1 MKVTL
6 TFNEQRRAAYRQQGL
21 WGDASLADYWQQT
34 ARAMPDKIAVVD
46 NHGATY
52 TYSALDH
59 AASCLANWMLAKGI
73 ESGDRIAFQ
82 LPGWCEFTVIYLACL
97 KTGAVSVPLLP
108 SWREAELVWVLNK
121 CQAKMFF
128 APTLFKQ
135 TRPVDLILPLQN
147 QLPQLQQIVGVDKL
161 APATS
166 SLSLSQILA
175 DNTPLTTAITTH
187 GDELAAV
194 LFTSGTEGLPKGVML
209 THNNI
214 LASERAYCARLNLT
228 WQDVF
233 MMPAP
238 LGHATGFLHGVTAP
252 FLIGARSVLLD
263 IFTPDACLAL
273 LEQQRCTCM
282 LGATPFVYDL
292 LNLLEK
298 QPADLSALRFFLCG
312 GTTIPK
318 KVARECQQRG
328 IKLLSVYGSTES
340 SPHAVVN
347 LDDPLPRFM
356 HTDGYAAAGVEIK
369 VVDDARKTYG
379 STESSP
385 HAVVNL
391 DDPLPRFMHT
401 DGYAAA
407 GVEIKVV
414 DDARKTLP
422 PGCEGEEASRGPN
435 VFMGYFDEPELTAR
449 ALDEEGWYY
458 SGDLC
463 RMDEAGY
470 IKITGRKKDIIVRGG
485 ENISSRE
492 VEDILLQHPKIHDAC
507 VVAMPDERLGER
519 SCAYVVLKAPHHS
532 LSLEEVVAFFS
543 RKRVAKYKYPE
554 HIVVIE
560 KLPRTVSGKIQKFLL
575 RKDIMRR
582 LTQDVCEEIE

>member
-46 NHGATY
+46 NHGASY

-97 KTGAVSVPLLP
+97 KIGAVSVPLLP
-108 SWREAELVWVLNK
+108 SWRETELVWVLNK

-166 SLSLSQILA
+166 SLSLSQIIA
-175 DNTPLTTAITTH
+175 DNTSLTTAITTH

-292 LNLLEK
+292 LNVLEK

-347 LDDPLPRFM
+347 LDDPL
-356 HTDGYAAAGVEIK
+356 
-369 VVDDARKTYG
+369 
-379 STESSP
+379 S
-385 HAVVNL
+385 
-391 DDPLPRFMHT
+391 RFMHT

-507 VVAMPDERLGER
+507 VVAMSDERLGER

-532 LSLEEVVAFFS
+532 LSLKEVVAFFS

-560 KLPRTVSGKIQKFLL
+560 KLSRTTSGKIQKFLL

>member
-46 NHGATY
+46 NHGASY

-97 KTGAVSVPLLP
+97 KIGAVSVPLLP

-121 CQAKMFF
+121 CQAKIFF

-166 SLSLSQILA
+166 ALSLSQIIA
-175 DNTPLTTAITTH
+175 DNTHLTTAITVH

-292 LNLLEK
+292 LNVLEK

-347 LDDPLPRFM
+347 LDDPL
-356 HTDGYAAAGVEIK
+356 
-369 VVDDARKTYG
+369 
-379 STESSP
+379 S
-385 HAVVNL
+385 
-391 DDPLPRFMHT
+391 RFMHT

-422 PGCEGEEASRGPN
+422 PGYEGEEASRGPN

-560 KLPRTVSGKIQKFLL
+560 KLPRTASGKIQKFLL

-582 LTQDVCEEIE
+582 LTQDACEEIE

>member
-46 NHGATY
+46 NHGASY

-97 KTGAVSVPLLP
+97 KIGAVSVPLLP

-166 SLSLSQILA
+166 SLSLSQIIA
-175 DNTPLTTAITTH
+175 DNTSLTTAITTH

-238 LGHATGFLHGVTAP
+238 LGHVTGFLHGVTAP

-292 LNLLEK
+292 LNVLEK

-347 LDDPLPRFM
+347 LDDPLS
-356 HTDGYAAAGVEIK
+356 H
-369 VVDDARKTYG
+369 
-379 STESSP
+379 
-385 HAVVNL
+385 
-391 DDPLPRFMHT
+391 FMHT

-507 VVAMPDERLGER
+507 VVAMSDERLGER

-532 LSLEEVVAFFS
+532 LSLEEVVAFFC
-543 RKRVAKYKYPE
+543 RKGVANYKYPE

-560 KLPRTVSGKIQKFLL
+560 KLPRTTSGKIQKFLL

>member
-1 MKVTL
+1 MHPTGPHLGPDVLFRESNMKVTL

-46 NHGATY
+46 NHGASY
-52 TYSALDH
+52 TYSALDQ

-97 KTGAVSVPLLP
+97 KIGAVSVPLLP

-166 SLSLSQILA
+166 SLSLSQIIA
-175 DNTPLTTAITTH
+175 DNTSLTTAITTH

-292 LNLLEK
+292 LNVLEK

-347 LDDPLPRFM
+347 LDDPL
-356 HTDGYAAAGVEIK
+356 
-369 VVDDARKTYG
+369 
-379 STESSP
+379 S
-385 HAVVNL
+385 
-391 DDPLPRFMHT
+391 RFMHT

-507 VVAMPDERLGER
+507 VVAMSDERLGER

-560 KLPRTVSGKIQKFLL
+560 KLPRTTSGKIQKFLL

>member
-1 MKVTL
+1 MHPTGPHLGPDVLFRESNMKVTL

-46 NHGATY
+46 NHGASY

-97 KTGAVSVPLLP
+97 KIGAVSVPLLP

-166 SLSLSQILA
+166 SLSLSQIIA
-175 DNTPLTTAITTH
+175 DNTSLTTAITTH

-292 LNLLEK
+292 LNVLEK

-347 LDDPLPRFM
+347 LDDPL
-356 HTDGYAAAGVEIK
+356 
-369 VVDDARKTYG
+369 
-379 STESSP
+379 S
-385 HAVVNL
+385 
-391 DDPLPRFMHT
+391 RFMHT

-507 VVAMPDERLGER
+507 VVAMSDERLGER

-543 RKRVAKYKYPE
+543 CKRVAKYKYPE

-560 KLPRTVSGKIQKFLL
+560 KLPRTTSGKIQKFLL

>member
-46 NHGATY
+46 NHGASY

-97 KTGAVSVPLLP
+97 KIGAVSVPLLP

-147 QLPQLQQIVGVDKL
+147 QLPQLQQLVGVDKL

-166 SLSLSQILA
+166 ALSLSQIIA
-175 DNTPLTTAITTH
+175 DNTPLTTAITVH

-347 LDDPLPRFM
+347 LDDPL
-356 HTDGYAAAGVEIK
+356 
-369 VVDDARKTYG
+369 
-379 STESSP
+379 S
-385 HAVVNL
+385 
-391 DDPLPRFMHT
+391 RFMHT

-463 RMDEAGY
+463 CMDEAGY

-560 KLPRTVSGKIQKFLL
+560 KLPRTASGKIQKFLL

-582 LTQDVCEEIE
+582 LTQVVCEEIE

>member
-1 MKVTL
+1 MHPTGPHLGPDVLFRESNMKVTL

-46 NHGATY
+46 NHGASY
-52 TYSALDH
+52 NYSALDH

-97 KTGAVSVPLLP
+97 KIGAVSVPLLP

-166 SLSLSQILA
+166 SLSLSQIIA

-347 LDDPLPRFM
+347 LDDPL
-356 HTDGYAAAGVEIK
+356 
-369 VVDDARKTYG
+369 
-379 STESSP
+379 S
-385 HAVVNL
+385 
-391 DDPLPRFMHT
+391 RFMHT

-560 KLPRTVSGKIQKFLL
+560 KLSRTASGKIQKFLL

>member
-46 NHGATY
+46 NHGASY

-97 KTGAVSVPLLP
+97 KIGAVSVPLLP

-166 SLSLSQILA
+166 SLSLSQIIA

-214 LASERAYCARLNLT
+214 LASERAYCVRLNLT

-292 LNLLEK
+292 LNVLEK

-318 KVARECQQRG
+318 KVARECQQLG

-347 LDDPLPRFM
+347 LDDPL
-356 HTDGYAAAGVEIK
+356 
-369 VVDDARKTYG
+369 
-379 STESSP
+379 S
-385 HAVVNL
+385 
-391 DDPLPRFMHT
+391 RFMHT

-560 KLPRTVSGKIQKFLL
+560 KLPRTASGKIQKFLL

>member
-46 NHGATY
+46 NHGASY

-97 KTGAVSVPLLP
+97 KIGAVSVPLLP

-166 SLSLSQILA
+166 SLSLSQIIA
-175 DNTPLTTAITTH
+175 DNTSLTTAITTH

-292 LNLLEK
+292 LNVLEK

-347 LDDPLPRFM
+347 LDDPL
-356 HTDGYAAAGVEIK
+356 
-369 VVDDARKTYG
+369 
-379 STESSP
+379 S
-385 HAVVNL
+385 
-391 DDPLPRFMHT
+391 RFMHT

-507 VVAMPDERLGER
+507 VVAMSDERLGER

-560 KLPRTVSGKIQKFLL
+560 KLPRTTSGKIQKFLL

-582 LTQDVCEEIE
+582 LTQDVLSLIHI

>member
-1 MKVTL
+1 MHPTGPHLGPDVLFRESNMKVTL

-46 NHGATY
+46 NHGASY

-97 KTGAVSVPLLP
+97 KIGAVSVPLLP
-108 SWREAELVWVLNK
+108 FWREAELVWVLNK

-166 SLSLSQILA
+166 SLSLSQIIA

-292 LNLLEK
+292 LNVLEK

-318 KVARECQQRG
+318 KVARECQQLG

-347 LDDPLPRFM
+347 LDDPL
-356 HTDGYAAAGVEIK
+356 
-369 VVDDARKTYG
+369 
-379 STESSP
+379 S
-385 HAVVNL
+385 
-391 DDPLPRFMHT
+391 RFMHT

-560 KLPRTVSGKIQKFLL
+560 KLPRTASGKIQKFLL

>member
-1 MKVTL
+1 MHPTGPHLGPDVLFRESKMKVTL

-21 WGDASLADYWQQT
+21 WGDASLTDYWQQT

-46 NHGATY
+46 NHGASY

-59 AASCLANWMLAKGI
+59 AASCLANWMLTKGI

-97 KTGAVSVPLLP
+97 KIGAVSVPLLP

-166 SLSLSQILA
+166 ALSLSQIIA
-175 DNTPLTTAITTH
+175 DNTPLTTAITVH

-347 LDDPLPRFM
+347 LDDPLSRFM

-369 VVDDARKTYG
+369 VVDDA
-379 STESSP
+379 
-385 HAVVNL
+385 H
-391 DDPLPRFMHT
+391 
-401 DGYAAA
+401 
-407 GVEIKVV
+407 
-414 DDARKTLP
+414 KTLP

-532 LSLEEVVAFFS
+532 LSLEDVVTFFS

-560 KLPRTVSGKIQKFLL
+560 KLPRTASGKIQKFLL
-575 RKDIMRR
+575 RKDIMLR

>member
-46 NHGATY
+46 NHGASY

-59 AASCLANWMLAKGI
+59 AASCLANWMLTKGI

-97 KTGAVSVPLLP
+97 KIGAVSVPLLP

-166 SLSLSQILA
+166 SLSLSQIIA
-175 DNTPLTTAITTH
+175 DNTPLTTAITVH

-263 IFTPDACLAL
+263 IFTPAACLAL

-347 LDDPLPRFM
+347 LDDPL
-356 HTDGYAAAGVEIK
+356 
-369 VVDDARKTYG
+369 
-379 STESSP
+379 S
-385 HAVVNL
+385 
-391 DDPLPRFMHT
+391 RFMHT

-422 PGCEGEEASRGPN
+422 PGYEGEEASRGPN

>member
-46 NHGATY
+46 NHGASY

-97 KTGAVSVPLLP
+97 KIGAVSVPLLP

-166 SLSLSQILA
+166 SLSLSQIIA
-175 DNTPLTTAITTH
+175 DNTSLTTAITTH

-238 LGHATGFLHGVTAP
+238 LGHVTGFLHGVTAP

-347 LDDPLPRFM
+347 LDDPLS
-356 HTDGYAAAGVEIK
+356 H
-369 VVDDARKTYG
+369 
-379 STESSP
+379 
-385 HAVVNL
+385 
-391 DDPLPRFMHT
+391 FMHT

-463 RMDEAGY
+463 RMDEDGY

-507 VVAMPDERLGER
+507 VVAMSDERLGER

-560 KLPRTVSGKIQKFLL
+560 KLPRTASGKIQKFLL

>member
-46 NHGATY
+46 NHGASY

-97 KTGAVSVPLLP
+97 KIGAVSVPLLP

-166 SLSLSQILA
+166 SLSLSQIIA

-292 LNLLEK
+292 LNVLEK

-347 LDDPLPRFM
+347 LDDPL
-356 HTDGYAAAGVEIK
+356 
-369 VVDDARKTYG
+369 
-379 STESSP
+379 S
-385 HAVVNL
+385 
-391 DDPLPRFMHT
+391 RFMHT

-470 IKITGRKKDIIVRGG
+470 IKITGRKKDIIVSGG

-560 KLPRTVSGKIQKFLL
+560 KLPRTASGKIQKFLL

>member
-1 MKVTL
+1 MHPTGPHLGPDVLFRESNMKVTL

-46 NHGATY
+46 NHGASY

-97 KTGAVSVPLLP
+97 KIGAVSVPLLP

-166 SLSLSQILA
+166 SLSLSQIIA

-292 LNLLEK
+292 LNVLEK

-318 KVARECQQRG
+318 KVARECQQLG

-347 LDDPLPRFM
+347 LDDPL
-356 HTDGYAAAGVEIK
+356 
-369 VVDDARKTYG
+369 
-379 STESSP
+379 S
-385 HAVVNL
+385 
-391 DDPLPRFMHT
+391 RFMHT

-560 KLPRTVSGKIQKFLL
+560 KLPRTASGKIQKFLL
-575 RKDIMRR
+575 RKEIMRR

>member
-46 NHGATY
+46 NHGASY

-73 ESGDRIAFQ
+73 ESGDHIAFQ

-97 KTGAVSVPLLP
+97 KIGAVSVPLLP

-166 SLSLSQILA
+166 SLSLSQIIA

-347 LDDPLPRFM
+347 LDDPL
-356 HTDGYAAAGVEIK
+356 
-369 VVDDARKTYG
+369 
-379 STESSP
+379 S
-385 HAVVNL
+385 
-391 DDPLPRFMHT
+391 RFMHT

-560 KLPRTVSGKIQKFLL
+560 KLPRTASGKIQKFLL

>member
-1 MKVTL
+1 MHPTGPHLGPDVLFRESNMKVTL

-46 NHGATY
+46 NHGASY

-97 KTGAVSVPLLP
+97 KIGAVSVPLLP

-166 SLSLSQILA
+166 SLSLSQIIA
-175 DNTPLTTAITTH
+175 DNTSLTTAITTH

-292 LNLLEK
+292 LNVLEK

-318 KVARECQQRG
+318 KVVRECQQRG

-347 LDDPLPRFM
+347 LDDPL
-356 HTDGYAAAGVEIK
+356 
-369 VVDDARKTYG
+369 
-379 STESSP
+379 S
-385 HAVVNL
+385 
-391 DDPLPRFMHT
+391 RFMHT

-507 VVAMPDERLGER
+507 VVAMSDERLGER

-560 KLPRTVSGKIQKFLL
+560 KLPLTTSGKIQKFLL

>member
-46 NHGATY
+46 NHGASY

-97 KTGAVSVPLLP
+97 KIGAVSVPLLP

-166 SLSLSQILA
+166 SLSLSQIIA
-175 DNTPLTTAITTH
+175 DNTSLTTAITTH

-292 LNLLEK
+292 LNVLEK

-318 KVARECQQRG
+318 KVARECQQLG

-347 LDDPLPRFM
+347 LDDPL
-356 HTDGYAAAGVEIK
+356 
-369 VVDDARKTYG
+369 
-379 STESSP
+379 S
-385 HAVVNL
+385 
-391 DDPLPRFMHT
+391 RFMHT

-507 VVAMPDERLGER
+507 VVAMSDERLGER

>member
-46 NHGATY
+46 NHGASY

-97 KTGAVSVPLLP
+97 KIGAVSVPLLP

-166 SLSLSQILA
+166 SLSLSQIIA
-175 DNTPLTTAITTH
+175 DNTPLTTAITVH

-347 LDDPLPRFM
+347 LDDPL
-356 HTDGYAAAGVEIK
+356 
-369 VVDDARKTYG
+369 
-379 STESSP
+379 S
-385 HAVVNL
+385 
-391 DDPLPRFMHT
+391 RFMHT

-422 PGCEGEEASRGPN
+422 PGYEGEEASRGPN

-543 RKRVAKYKYPE
+543 RKRIAKYKYPE

-560 KLPRTVSGKIQKFLL
+560 KLPRTASGKIQKFLL

>member
-46 NHGATY
+46 NHGASY

-97 KTGAVSVPLLP
+97 KIGAVSVPLLP

-166 SLSLSQILA
+166 SLSLSQIIA
-175 DNTPLTTAITTH
+175 DNTSLTTAITTH

-292 LNLLEK
+292 LNVLEK

-347 LDDPLPRFM
+347 LDDPLSRFM
-356 HTDGYAAAGVEIK
+356 HTD
-369 VVDDARKTYG
+369 D
-379 STESSP
+379 
-385 HAVVNL
+385 
-391 DDPLPRFMHT
+391 
-401 DGYAAA
+401 YAAA

-507 VVAMPDERLGER
+507 VVAMSDERLGER

-560 KLPRTVSGKIQKFLL
+560 KLPRTTSGKIQKFLL

>member
-46 NHGATY
+46 NHGASY

-97 KTGAVSVPLLP
+97 KIGAVSVPLLP

-166 SLSLSQILA
+166 SLSLSQIIA
-175 DNTPLTTAITTH
+175 DNIPLTTAITTH

-292 LNLLEK
+292 LNVLEK

-318 KVARECQQRG
+318 KVARECQQLG

-347 LDDPLPRFM
+347 LDDPL
-356 HTDGYAAAGVEIK
+356 
-369 VVDDARKTYG
+369 
-379 STESSP
+379 S
-385 HAVVNL
+385 
-391 DDPLPRFMHT
+391 RFMHT

-519 SCAYVVLKAPHHS
+519 SCAYVVLNAPHHS

-560 KLPRTVSGKIQKFLL
+560 KLPRTASGKIQKFLL

>member
-46 NHGATY
+46 NHGASY

-97 KTGAVSVPLLP
+97 KIGAVSVPLLP

-292 LNLLEK
+292 LNVLEK

-318 KVARECQQRG
+318 KVARECQQLG
-328 IKLLSVYGSTES
+328 IKLLSV
-340 SPHAVVN
+340 
-347 LDDPLPRFM
+347 
-356 HTDGYAAAGVEIK
+356 
-369 VVDDARKTYG
+369 YG

>member
-46 NHGATY
+46 NHGASY

-97 KTGAVSVPLLP
+97 KIGAVSVPLLP

-166 SLSLSQILA
+166 SLSLSQIIA

-292 LNLLEK
+292 LNVLEK

-318 KVARECQQRG
+318 KVARECQQLG

-347 LDDPLPRFM
+347 LDDPL
-356 HTDGYAAAGVEIK
+356 
-369 VVDDARKTYG
+369 
-379 STESSP
+379 S
-385 HAVVNL
+385 
-391 DDPLPRFMHT
+391 RFMHT

-560 KLPRTVSGKIQKFLL
+560 KLPHTASGKIQKFLL

>member
-97 KTGAVSVPLLP
+97 KTGAVSVLLLP

-369 VVDDARKTYG
+369 VVDDARKT
-379 STESSP
+379 
-385 HAVVNL
+385 
-391 DDPLPRFMHT
+391 
-401 DGYAAA
+401 
-407 GVEIKVV
+407 
-414 DDARKTLP
+414 LP

>member
-46 NHGATY
+46 NHGASY

-97 KTGAVSVPLLP
+97 KIGAVSVPLLP

-166 SLSLSQILA
+166 SLSLSQIIA
-175 DNTPLTTAITTH
+175 DNTPLTMAITTH

-347 LDDPLPRFM
+347 LDDPLSRFM
-356 HTDGYAAAGVEIK
+356 HTDGY
-369 VVDDARKTYG
+369 T
-379 STESSP
+379 
-385 HAVVNL
+385 
-391 DDPLPRFMHT
+391 
-401 DGYAAA
+401 AA

-560 KLPRTVSGKIQKFLL
+560 KLPRTASGKIQKFLL

>member
-46 NHGATY
+46 NHGASY

-97 KTGAVSVPLLP
+97 KIGAVSVPLLP

-166 SLSLSQILA
+166 SLSLSQIIA
-175 DNTPLTTAITTH
+175 DNIPLTTAITTH

-228 WQDVF
+228 WLDVF

-318 KVARECQQRG
+318 KVARECQQRS

-347 LDDPLPRFM
+347 LDNSL
-356 HTDGYAAAGVEIK
+356 
-369 VVDDARKTYG
+369 
-379 STESSP
+379 S
-385 HAVVNL
+385 
-391 DDPLPRFMHT
+391 RFMHT

-560 KLPRTVSGKIQKFLL
+560 KLPRTASGKIQKFLL

>member
-1 MKVTL
+1 MHPTGPHLGPDVLFRESNMKVTL

-46 NHGATY
+46 NHGASY

-97 KTGAVSVPLLP
+97 KIGAVSVPLLP

-166 SLSLSQILA
+166 SLSLSQIIA
-175 DNTPLTTAITTH
+175 DNTSLTTAITTH

-292 LNLLEK
+292 LNVPEK

-347 LDDPLPRFM
+347 LDDPL
-356 HTDGYAAAGVEIK
+356 
-369 VVDDARKTYG
+369 
-379 STESSP
+379 S
-385 HAVVNL
+385 
-391 DDPLPRFMHT
+391 RFMHT

-507 VVAMPDERLGER
+507 VVAMSDERLGER

-560 KLPRTVSGKIQKFLL
+560 KLPRTTSGKIQKFLL

>member
-46 NHGATY
+46 NHGASY

-97 KTGAVSVPLLP
+97 KIGAVSVPLLP

-166 SLSLSQILA
+166 SLSLSQIIA

-292 LNLLEK
+292 LNVLEK

-312 GTTIPK
+312 GTIIPK
-318 KVARECQQRG
+318 KVARECQQLG

-347 LDDPLPRFM
+347 LDDPL
-356 HTDGYAAAGVEIK
+356 
-369 VVDDARKTYG
+369 
-379 STESSP
+379 S
-385 HAVVNL
+385 
-391 DDPLPRFMHT
+391 RFMHT

-560 KLPRTVSGKIQKFLL
+560 KLPRTASGKIQKFLL

>member
-46 NHGATY
+46 NHGASY

-97 KTGAVSVPLLP
+97 KIGAVSVPLLP

-166 SLSLSQILA
+166 SLSLSQIIA

-292 LNLLEK
+292 LNVLEK

-318 KVARECQQRG
+318 KVARECQQLG

-347 LDDPLPRFM
+347 LDDPL
-356 HTDGYAAAGVEIK
+356 
-369 VVDDARKTYG
+369 
-379 STESSP
+379 S
-385 HAVVNL
+385 
-391 DDPLPRFMHT
+391 RFMHT

-507 VVAMPDERLGER
+507 VVAMPDELLGER

-560 KLPRTVSGKIQKFLL
+560 KLPRTASGKIQKFLL

>member
-21 WGDASLADYWQQT
+21 WGDASLADYCQQT

-46 NHGATY
+46 NHGASY

-73 ESGDRIAFQ
+73 ESGARIAFQ

-97 KTGAVSVPLLP
+97 KIGAVSVPLLP

-166 SLSLSQILA
+166 SLSLSQIIA

-347 LDDPLPRFM
+347 LDDPL
-356 HTDGYAAAGVEIK
+356 
-369 VVDDARKTYG
+369 
-379 STESSP
+379 S
-385 HAVVNL
+385 
-391 DDPLPRFMHT
+391 RFMHT

-560 KLPRTVSGKIQKFLL
+560 KLPRTASGKIQKFLL

-582 LTQDVCEEIE
+582 LTQDICEEIE

>member
-46 NHGATY
+46 NHGTSY

-97 KTGAVSVPLLP
+97 KIGAVSVPLLP

-166 SLSLSQILA
+166 SLSLSQIIA

-292 LNLLEK
+292 LNVLEK

-318 KVARECQQRG
+318 KVARECQQLG

-347 LDDPLPRFM
+347 LDDPL
-356 HTDGYAAAGVEIK
+356 
-369 VVDDARKTYG
+369 
-379 STESSP
+379 S
-385 HAVVNL
+385 
-391 DDPLPRFMHT
+391 RFMHT

-560 KLPRTVSGKIQKFLL
+560 KLPRTASGKIQKFLL

>member
-46 NHGATY
+46 NHGASY

-82 LPGWCEFTVIYLACL
+82 LPDWCEFTVIYLACL
-97 KTGAVSVPLLP
+97 KIGAVSVPLLP

-166 SLSLSQILA
+166 ALSLSQIIA
-175 DNTPLTTAITTH
+175 DNTPLTTAITVH

-347 LDDPLPRFM
+347 LDDPL
-356 HTDGYAAAGVEIK
+356 
-369 VVDDARKTYG
+369 
-379 STESSP
+379 S
-385 HAVVNL
+385 
-391 DDPLPRFMHT
+391 RFMHT

-422 PGCEGEEASRGPN
+422 PGYEGEEASRGPN

-449 ALDEEGWYY
+449 TLDEEGWYY

-560 KLPRTVSGKIQKFLL
+560 KLPRTASGKIQKFLL

>member
-46 NHGATY
+46 NHGASY

-97 KTGAVSVPLLP
+97 KIGAVSVPLLP

-166 SLSLSQILA
+166 SLSLSQIIA
-175 DNTPLTTAITTH
+175 DNTSLTTAITTH

-292 LNLLEK
+292 LNVLEK

-347 LDDPLPRFM
+347 LDDPL
-356 HTDGYAAAGVEIK
+356 
-369 VVDDARKTYG
+369 
-379 STESSP
+379 S
-385 HAVVNL
+385 
-391 DDPLPRFMHT
+391 RFMHT

-560 KLPRTVSGKIQKFLL
+560 KLLRTTSGKIQKFLL

>member
-46 NHGATY
+46 NHGASY

-97 KTGAVSVPLLP
+97 KIGAVSVPLLP

-166 SLSLSQILA
+166 SISLSQIIA

-292 LNLLEK
+292 LNVLEK

-318 KVARECQQRG
+318 KVARECQQLG

-347 LDDPLPRFM
+347 LDDPL
-356 HTDGYAAAGVEIK
+356 
-369 VVDDARKTYG
+369 
-379 STESSP
+379 S
-385 HAVVNL
+385 
-391 DDPLPRFMHT
+391 RFMHT

-560 KLPRTVSGKIQKFLL
+560 KLPRTASGKIQKFLL

>member
-46 NHGATY
+46 NHGASY

-82 LPGWCEFTVIYLACL
+82 LPSWCEFTVIYLACL
-97 KTGAVSVPLLP
+97 KIGAVSVPLLP

-147 QLPQLQQIVGVDKL
+147 QLPQLQQLVGVDKL

-166 SLSLSQILA
+166 ALSLSQIIA
-175 DNTPLTTAITTH
+175 DNTPLTTAITVH

-347 LDDPLPRFM
+347 LDDPL
-356 HTDGYAAAGVEIK
+356 
-369 VVDDARKTYG
+369 
-379 STESSP
+379 S
-385 HAVVNL
+385 
-391 DDPLPRFMHT
+391 RFMHT

-463 RMDEAGY
+463 CMDEAGY

-560 KLPRTVSGKIQKFLL
+560 KLPRTASGKIQKFLL

>member
-46 NHGATY
+46 NHGASY

-97 KTGAVSVPLLP
+97 KIGAVSVPLLP

-147 QLPQLQQIVGVDKL
+147 QLPQLQQLVGVDKL

-166 SLSLSQILA
+166 SLSLSQIIA
-175 DNTPLTTAITTH
+175 DNTPLTMAITTH

-292 LNLLEK
+292 LNVLEK

-347 LDDPLPRFM
+347 LDDPL
-356 HTDGYAAAGVEIK
+356 
-369 VVDDARKTYG
+369 
-379 STESSP
+379 S
-385 HAVVNL
+385 
-391 DDPLPRFMHT
+391 RFMHT

-463 RMDEAGY
+463 CMDEAGY

-560 KLPRTVSGKIQKFLL
+560 KLPRTASGKIQKFLL

>member
-21 WGDASLADYWQQT
+21 WGDASLVDYWQQT

-46 NHGATY
+46 NHGASY

-97 KTGAVSVPLLP
+97 KIGAVSVPLLP

-166 SLSLSQILA
+166 SLSLSQIIA

-214 LASERAYCARLNLT
+214 LASERAYCVRLNLT

-292 LNLLEK
+292 LNVLEK

-318 KVARECQQRG
+318 KVARECQQLG

-347 LDDPLPRFM
+347 LDDPL
-356 HTDGYAAAGVEIK
+356 
-369 VVDDARKTYG
+369 
-379 STESSP
+379 S
-385 HAVVNL
+385 
-391 DDPLPRFMHT
+391 RFMHT

-560 KLPRTVSGKIQKFLL
+560 KLPRTASGKIQKFLL

>member
-46 NHGATY
+46 NHGASY

-73 ESGDRIAFQ
+73 ESGARIAFQ

-97 KTGAVSVPLLP
+97 KIGAVSVPLLP

-166 SLSLSQILA
+166 SLSLSQIIA

-347 LDDPLPRFM
+347 LDDPL
-356 HTDGYAAAGVEIK
+356 
-369 VVDDARKTYG
+369 
-379 STESSP
+379 S
-385 HAVVNL
+385 
-391 DDPLPRFMHT
+391 RFMHT

-560 KLPRTVSGKIQKFLL
+560 KLPRTASGKIQKFLL

-582 LTQDVCEEIE
+582 LTQDICEEIE